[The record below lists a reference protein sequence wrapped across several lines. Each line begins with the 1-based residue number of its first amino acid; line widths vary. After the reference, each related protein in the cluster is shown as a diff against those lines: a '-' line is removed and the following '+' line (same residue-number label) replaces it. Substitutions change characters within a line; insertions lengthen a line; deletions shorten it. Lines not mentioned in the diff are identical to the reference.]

1 MKQIKCQN
9 CSANI
14 DIDKLNHELYC
25 PYCNTKYSLD
35 DNTNKETSRNIQ
47 HVNINQQREPLSTKH
62 ALIGILLFF
71 ICWPIGVIYLIS
83 KYRKKKD

>member
-14 DIDKLNHELYC
+14 DIDKLRNELYC

-35 DNTNKETSRNIQ
+35 DNESTQHINTPIPEIKQSKETI
-47 HVNINQQREPLSTKH
+47 STKH

-71 ICWPIGVIYLIS
+71 ICWPVGLIYLIS
-83 KYRKKKD
+83 KSKKKKD